1 MENKKMENK
10 KEVRKERVIKLN
22 INYLDLIKDISLN
35 KEILNNKE
43 KVIIKYENSLNLVF
57 NNIERVNNRVNRKEL
72 KEVKEN
78 YLKEINL
85 SNLDFNN
92 ISKKLL
98 DFNKKRNNNF
108 ISIKI

>member
-1 MENKKMENK
+1 MENK